1 MNYGGGYRDLLYRP
15 EVDKSR
21 YETLPYDPST
31 PPRYEKLPYYPESD
45 KQRRSEAAADL
56 LGRAFLEQFL
66 QQNPGVIDVAAS
78 PSFETPVDIDSPVI
92 DRDIER
98 HRQMYGRKPVDMDA
112 LYRNIQR
119 VRQMIQGV

>member
-21 YETLPYDPST
+21 YETLPYDPSK
-31 PPRYEKLPYYPESD
+31 PARYEKLPYYPESD

-66 QQNPGVIDVAAS
+66 QQNPEVVDLAGG

-98 HRQMYGRKPVDMDA
+98 HRRMYGEKPVDMDA